1 VSFNQNPQ
9 GINGPG
15 WAGNAQQS
23 DYRVPT
29 VNANV
34 ASYPVGSNPLSYP
47 IAGYVQPGQ
56 TAPALLPNQLN
67 GGPLGV
73 SNNP

>member
-1 VSFNQNPQ
+1 MSNYVQPDF
-9 GINGPG
+9 
-15 WAGNAQQS
+15 
-23 DYRVPT
+23 RVPVTPVDANGHALGTIT
-29 VNANV
+29 VQVEGRA
-34 ASYPVGSNPLSYP
+34 NPLNVTGP
-47 IAGYVQPGQ
+47 QTAYVQPGQ